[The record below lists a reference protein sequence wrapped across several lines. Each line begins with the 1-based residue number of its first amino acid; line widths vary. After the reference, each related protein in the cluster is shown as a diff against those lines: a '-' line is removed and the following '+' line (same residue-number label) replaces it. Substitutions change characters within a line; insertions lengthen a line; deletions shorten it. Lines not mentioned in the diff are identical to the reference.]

1 TGSSTGPHLHL
12 RIHTGGAVDP
22 MSFLSS
28 IGACDTGS
36 SIVPAP
42 APVPAPEVAPE
53 SAPESAPVPVV
64 YSEAAESAPVE
75 SIPESKAPASG
86 EEVVVAAG
94 DTLFG
99 LAAERGLTWQQ
110 LWDINPQIADPDQIF
125 VGDVINL

>member
-1 TGSSTGPHLHL
+1 
-12 RIHTGGAVDP
+12 
-22 MSFLSS
+22 
-28 IGACDTGS
+28 
-36 SIVPAP
+36 
-42 APVPAPEVAPE
+42 PVPAPEVAPE
-53 SAPESAPVPVV
+53 SAPEPAPVPVV

-75 SIPESKAPASG
+75 SIPESKAPVSG

-94 DTLFG
+94 DTLFD